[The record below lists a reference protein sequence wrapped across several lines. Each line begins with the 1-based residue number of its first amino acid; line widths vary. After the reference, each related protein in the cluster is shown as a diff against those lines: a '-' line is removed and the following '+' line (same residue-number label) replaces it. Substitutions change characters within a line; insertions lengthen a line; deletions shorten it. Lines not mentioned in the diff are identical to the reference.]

1 MSKIMSYF
9 KDIIK
14 SLMVGIIVS
23 LVLIIISGL
32 CSILVNGNNIKN
44 TLDIMKNTLFII
56 GAFGLLLFSGFIL
69 KRDSRRPLIYE
80 KQWKEKFK
88 IIQFQNVLMFI
99 AIMIL
104 CFGIILDRI
113 IYYF

>member
-1 MSKIMSYF
+1 MSYF

-14 SLMVGIIVS
+14 SILVGMIVS

-32 CSILVNGNNIKN
+32 GSILVNGIDIKG
-44 TLDIMKNTLFII
+44 TLDIMKSTLFII
-56 GAFGLLLFSGFIL
+56 GAFGLLIFSGFIL

-88 IIQFQNVLMFI
+88 VIKFQNVLMFI

-113 IYYF
+113 SYYF